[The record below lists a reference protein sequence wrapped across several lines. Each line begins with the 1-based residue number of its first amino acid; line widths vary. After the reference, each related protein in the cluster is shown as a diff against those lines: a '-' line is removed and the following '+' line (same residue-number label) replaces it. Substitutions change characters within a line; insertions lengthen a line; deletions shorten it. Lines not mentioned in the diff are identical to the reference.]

1 MEDNPHPRQWWHDTN
16 QSEKMKQCLGTKT
29 YVVHKMKRGERGGS
43 MERIQSWTN
52 QNSEWNAIIQQ
63 SVERI
68 FRHQQE
74 DGRFSFYCEVSPWAN
89 AIAIIVAYLCHQ
101 EQYALITELKRNLL
115 RQQNSN
121 GGWSLYPDQ
130 PFHLSASVLSYFAL
144 LLAGHPRNSTNM
156 QQAESMILEH
166 GGLNKTSSLA
176 RAFLAVAGQVPWST
190 LPDTHIELIF
200 ESPESLL
207 SIYDFSV
214 PMRVHMPSIMILSHL
229 NFKVAVPESCTLRH
243 LILPGQTFPKERFSV
258 RNDEALFACKKFLF
272 ERLELDGTIAG
283 YLSATSLFAFACL
296 ALGFKTSDGPVV
308 SALSGI
314 YSLVYPSRRTLQQQM
329 FTSDIWDTAL
339 GLQALV
345 AAGVNP
351 QNQRMIRAATYL
363 VSKQHQGISDWV
375 HHAPKAKPGG
385 WAFSGDNTHYPD
397 LDDTAAV
404 LKALRPFQKN
414 TMYRHPWLRGARWAL
429 AMQNNDGGWGAFE
442 KNVNNPLL
450 HFISGADLPGVMR
463 DPSSPDVTGRVLN
476 AIAHTSIGTNEI
488 RQRAVAWLL
497 STQHEDGAWQGRWGI
512 SFIYGTYHAVKGL
525 RAAGY
530 EPDHS
535 AIVRARKWLESVQN
549 DDGGFGES
557 CASDRERRFISL
569 NRSLPSQTAWGLL
582 GLLSTTKGV
591 TSAIFRAAQWLVSN
605 YEFNGWS
612 EKYPTGAGVVDEV
625 YIRYHSYPRIWPLM
639 ALGKFRRRVQTTWQ
653 PPSYW

>member
-1 MEDNPHPRQWWHDTN
+1 
-16 QSEKMKQCLGTKT
+16 
-29 YVVHKMKRGERGGS
+29 
-43 MERIQSWTN
+43 MERMQSRTN
-52 QNSEWNAIIQQ
+52 HNSEWNAIIQQ
-63 SVERI
+63 SIERI
-68 FRHQQE
+68 LRHQQE

-89 AIAIIVAYLCHQ
+89 AMAIIVTCLCHQ
-101 EQYALITELKRNLL
+101 EQHPLITELKRNLL

-121 GGWSLYPDQ
+121 GGWSLYADQ
-130 PFHLSASVLSYFAL
+130 PFHLSSSVLSYFAL
-144 LLAGHPRNSTNM
+144 LLAGQPRNSTNM
-156 QQAESMILEH
+156 KQAESMILEH

-176 RAFLAVAGQVPWST
+176 RVFLAVAGQVPWSA
-190 LPDTHIELIF
+190 LPDTHIELIL

-214 PMRVHMPSIMILSHL
+214 PMRVHMPSIMILSHS
-229 NFKVAVPESCTLRH
+229 NFKVAVPESCTLGH
-243 LILPGQTFPKERFSV
+243 LIVPGQTFPKERFSV

-296 ALGFKTSDGPVV
+296 ALGFQTSDSPVV
-308 SALSGI
+308 RALSGI
-314 YSLVYPSRRTLQQQM
+314 HSLVYPSRRTLQQQM

-339 GLQALV
+339 GLQALA

-351 QNQRMIRAATYL
+351 QNQRMIKAATYL
-363 VSKQHQGISDWV
+363 VSKQHHHFSDWV
-375 HHAPKAKPGG
+375 HHASKAKPGG
-385 WAFSGDNTHYPD
+385 WAFSRDNTNYPD

-404 LKALRPFQKN
+404 LKALWPFRKN
-414 TMYRHPWLRGARWAL
+414 TIYRHQWWKGAKWAL

-450 HFISGADLPGVMR
+450 DFISGADLPGVMT
-463 DPSSPDVTGRVLN
+463 DPSCPDVTGRVLD
-476 AIAHTSIGTNEI
+476 ALAPTSMVTNEI
-488 RQRAVAWLL
+488 RQRAVDWLL
-497 STQHEDGAWQGRWGI
+497 HTQQEDGAWQGRWGI
-512 SFIYGTYHAVKGL
+512 SFIYGTYHVVKGL
-525 RAAGY
+525 RAAGC

-569 NRSLPSQTAWGLL
+569 NRGLPSQTAWGLL
-582 GLLSTTKGV
+582 GLLATTKGV
-591 TSAIFRAAQWLVSN
+591 TPAICRAAQWLVSN
-605 YEFNGWS
+605 YECHGWS
-612 EKYPTGAGVVDEV
+612 EKYPTGVGVVGEA

-639 ALGKFRRRVQTTWQ
+639 ALGKFRRRVLRE
-653 PPSYW
+653 SRLHIGR